1 MDDLQQFA
9 SRNDGTL
16 RRYRYDDNTIFA
28 ADLGTTD
35 KASVDIVDQTAIV
48 VVGDEQFEFEVPAED
63 GDVQTALNNGILTIE
78 VTA

>member
-1 MDDLQQFA
+1 MDNLQQFA
-9 SRNDGTL
+9 DRNDGTL
-16 RRYRYDDNTIFA
+16 RRYEYDDSTIFA

-35 KASVDIVDQTAIV
+35 KTSVDMVDQTAIV
-48 VVGDEQFEFEVPAED
+48 VVGDEQFEFEVPTED